1 MKSFRN
7 ALATFTLWT
16 TLAALSPWVQAGIDE
31 VVQETAN
38 TANVPT
44 LESVKLVKQESNHK
58 FKQWQ
63 NVYILYKIKSLDWK
77 DVWIFIQTQY
87 DAQKMTGYEVFS
99 YPWYDG
105 KRFQLLVTNDIENI
119 PGTSDF
125 STYIIKK

>member
-7 ALATFTLWT
+7 ALATVTLWT
-16 TLAALSPWVQAGIDE
+16 TLATLSPWVQAGIDE

-44 LESVKLVKQESNHK
+44 LETAKLEKQASNHK
-58 FKQWQ
+58 LKQWQ
-63 NVYILYKIKSLDWK
+63 SVYVLYKVKSLNGK
-77 DVWIFIQTQY
+77 DVWIFMQTQY
-87 DAQKMTGYEVFS
+87 DNVKMKWYESFS
-99 YPWYDG
+99 YPGHDG